1 MKDFKFRS
9 ILSVVLLTFLAG
21 DAFGTDGGEFPELDG
36 ANGTSVSGSGD
47 VAETEPGERV
57 REVDQGP
64 ML

>member
-9 ILSVVLLTFLAG
+9 ILSVVLLTFFAG
-21 DAFGTDGGEFPELDG
+21 DAIGTDGGEFPELDG
-36 ANGTSVSGSGD
+36 ANGTSVSGSVD
-47 VAETEPGERV
+47 VAETAAGERV

>member
-1 MKDFKFRS
+1 
-9 ILSVVLLTFLAG
+9 LTFLAG
-21 DAFGTDGGEFPELDG
+21 DAFGTDGGELPELDG